1 MNEKELFYKIAENFE
16 VFSCCSE
23 EDVRFLK
30 ALHSNKNELRKNIRL
45 IFESHPKIIKSS
57 IKIETFVLLI
67 DFCFKN
73 NFEEIEICALLTIF
87 TELFSLSFRRNTKMD
102 FFNNFKHLV
111 LKHAMDR
118 PPHQI
123 GVFKKT
129 TVEKITDFFIE
140 NVYKRYELL
149 TYLLT
154 KKKLL
159 ELENKELIE
168 IRMPHVL
175 DLDLA
180 QECLPRSFAIL
191 KQYTE
196 NRKPKTELEQK
207 IEVILEFERE
217 KLDVYLEGKFEVQD
231 EEFNK
236 KVEEMMKKK
245 K

>member
-16 VFSCCSE
+16 VFSSCGE
-23 EDVRFLK
+23 EDIRFLK
-30 ALHSNKNELRKNIRL
+30 TMQSNKNELRKNIR
-45 IFESHPKIIKSS
+45 IMFKNNPKTIKSS
-57 IKIETFVLLI
+57 PKIEMIFLLI

-73 NFEEIEICALLTIF
+73 DFEEIEICALLTIF
-87 TELFSLSFRRNTKMD
+87 KELFSLSFRRNTKMD
-102 FFNNFKHLV
+102 FFNKFKHLV

-123 GVFKKT
+123 GIFNKK

-140 NVYKRYELL
+140 NIYKRYELL

-154 KKKLL
+154 KNKFL
-159 ELENKELIE
+159 ELENKELLD

-180 QECLPRSFAIL
+180 QECLPRSYKIL

-196 NRKPKTELEQK
+196 NRKPKTEMEQK
-207 IEVILEFERE
+207 IEAVLEFERE
-217 KLDVYLEGKFEVQD
+217 KLDVYLEGKFESQD

-236 KVEEMMKKK
+236 KIEEMMKKK